1 VALFQSV
8 VLARLDL
15 LGGQPDLVLL
25 VVLVWAV
32 VRGTEEGVVWGFIG
46 GLVIDLLSG
55 GPFGITTLALLV
67 VAWMAGQPWGRGIGS
82 ITMRL
87 LLLAFI
93 GVLVYHLV
101 LLFVLAWTGYAVNWA
116 HSILEV
122 TIPSALLN
130 AALAPFVRWPLNW
143 LEQGMRPERFRL

>member
-1 VALFQSV
+1 MALFQSV
-8 VLARLDL
+8 VLARIDL

-32 VRGTEEGVVWGFIG
+32 VRGVEEGVVWGFIG

-55 GPFGITTLALLV
+55 GPFGITTLALLI

-82 ITMRL
+82 MTVRL
-87 LLLAFI
+87 LLLAFVA
-93 GVLVYHLV
+93 VLAYHLV
-101 LLFVLAWTGYAVNWA
+101 LLFVLAWTGYDVNWA
-116 HSILEV
+116 RSILGV

-143 LEQGMRPERFRL
+143 LERGMRPERFRL